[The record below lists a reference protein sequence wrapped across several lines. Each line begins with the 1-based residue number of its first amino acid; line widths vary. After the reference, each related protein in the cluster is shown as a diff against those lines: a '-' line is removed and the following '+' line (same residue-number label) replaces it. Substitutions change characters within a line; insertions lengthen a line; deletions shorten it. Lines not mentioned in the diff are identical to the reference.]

1 MALKDE
7 IQWCTVLFMKV
18 SMTSH
23 QYCLPDIIC
32 FKVKLM
38 NEFRIYVTEENDGV
52 KRWDSMVL
60 CHHWSESRLLEL
72 ESAKLRKKS

>member
-1 MALKDE
+1 MVHCFIHESVNDFTSILFAWHNLFQGQIDE
-7 IQWCTVLFMKV
+7 CI
-18 SMTSH
+18 
-23 QYCLPDIIC
+23 Y
-32 FKVKLM
+32 
-38 NEFRIYVTEENDGV
+38 EFRIYVTEENDGV